1 MLLAAACR
9 RWSPGCTHP
18 LTWLA
23 LCSRSLLDEG
33 HPAGGAEGGAML
45 VVTRPARQAAA
56 AGKQR
61 IKRFNCCS
69 CPYPKPFSWSWQAA
83 AAAKQRA
90 EEEVRRRRRG
100 TPRLSCGEG
109 GGEGGRGRRRLSC
122 GEGGERGG
130 EEPQL

>member
-61 IKRFNCCS
+61 IKCSNCCS
-69 CPYPKPFSWSWQAA
+69 CPYPKPCSWSWQAA

-90 EEEVRRRRRG
+90 EEEVRRRA
-100 TPRLSCGEG
+100 TA
-109 GGEGGRGRRRLSC
+109 RLSC
-122 GEGGERGG
+122 GEGGEGGERGG
-130 EEPQL
+130 R